1 MNKLARVVAM
11 AFTMTLVAAA
21 CGKSETPGST
31 TSAPG
36 ATTSAS
42 PSCAHAGPPIK
53 MALLYDLI
61 GRGDKSFNDSAAAGL
76 DKAKCDFNVQA
87 TELTPNS
94 GGTNRAEL
102 LNLAASQGNTLI
114 ITVGFLYAET
124 TGAAAVKYPDTKFA
138 DVDGFVD
145 HTTCDTCVDESPTGN
160 LASLLFA
167 ENEGAYLV
175 GAAAALKSTTHHIGF
190 IGGVDIALIQKFQAG
205 YDAGAKKIDPSITID
220 HKYITEPP
228 DFSGFNL
235 PDKAKTIAES
245 MYQAG
250 ADVVYHAAGGSGSGL
265 FQAAVDFSGTSGTHV
280 WAIGTDSD
288 QYVSAPPEQQPFILT
303 SNLKRVDVAT
313 YNTVKAFSDGTF
325 VGGIQTFDLKA
336 DGVGFSTS
344 GGFIDDIA
352 TQLNDLADQIKSG
365 AIVVPAT
372 LG

>member
-1 MNKLARVVAM
+1 MVRTFRATILLFAVA
-11 AFTMTLVAAA
+11 LVAAA
-21 CGKSETPGST
+21 CGNNNEASST
-31 TSAPG
+31 TSAPP
-36 ATTSAS
+36 TSAAA
-42 PSCAHAGPPIK
+42 SCAHAGPTIK

-76 DKAKCDFNVQA
+76 DKAKCDFNVDA

-102 LNLAASQGNTLI
+102 LNLAASQGNQLI

-124 TGAAAVKYPDTKFA
+124 TGAAAVKYPDVKFA

-145 HTTCDTCVDESPTGN
+145 KTTCDTCVDETPEGN

-167 ENEGAYLV
+167 ENQGAYLV

-205 YDAGAKKIDPSITID
+205 YDAGAQKIDPTITID

-228 DFSGFNL
+228 DFGGFNL

-245 MYQAG
+245 MYQNG

-265 FQAAVDFSGTSGTHV
+265 FQAAVDYSGSSGTHV

-288 QYVSAPPEQQPFILT
+288 QYLSAPPEQQPFILT

-313 YNTVKAFSDGTF
+313 YDTIQAFSEGKF
-325 VGGIQTFDLKA
+325 VGGIQTFDLNN
-336 DGVGFSTS
+336 DGVGYATS
-344 GGFIDDIA
+344 GGFVDDIEG
-352 TQLNDLADQIKSG
+352 QLNDLADQIKSG
-365 AIVVPAT
+365 AIVVPDT
-372 LG
+372 LSS